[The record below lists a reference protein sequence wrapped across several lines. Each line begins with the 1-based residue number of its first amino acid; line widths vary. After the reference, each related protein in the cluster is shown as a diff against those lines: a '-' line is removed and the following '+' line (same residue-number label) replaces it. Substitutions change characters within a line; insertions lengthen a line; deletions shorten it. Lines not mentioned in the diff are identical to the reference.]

1 MREDDINYPDVY
13 KWLESY
19 RTASNP
25 RVKGQLQNL
34 IVVACMPLVN
44 KIACG
49 LARRSTDPI
58 DDLLQVGSV
67 GLLKAVNLFD
77 ASKSK
82 NFRAY
87 ATHMITGEIR
97 HYLRDKSAMIKA
109 PREIQELA
117 YRIYQISKELEEENG
132 EKPTDVE
139 IAERLQMDLVKVHE
153 VIDVER
159 RKQLVSLDQMN
170 GLTEEEQVPLYD
182 KIADTKDS
190 DIQNIQEVRMM
201 LLNAI
206 LKLKPEQK
214 KLIKMH
220 FFDDISQT
228 EIAERLNIS
237 KMQTSRT
244 IKKALGDLFRII
256 KAEEKE
262 EE

>member
-13 KWLESY
+13 KWLDSH
-19 RTASNP
+19 RTASNE
-25 RVKGQLQNL
+25 RVKSQLQNL

-67 GLLKAVNLFD
+67 GLLKAVKLFD
-77 ASKSK
+77 SSKSK

-97 HYLRDKSAMIKA
+97 HYLRDKCAMIKA
-109 PREIQELA
+109 PREVQELA
-117 YRIYQISKELEEENG
+117 YRIRLISKELEEENG
-132 EKPTDVE
+132 VKPTDVE
-139 IAERLQMDLVKVHE
+139 IAERLQLDLGKVYE

-159 RKQLVSLDQMN
+159 RKQLVSLDQLN
-170 GLTEEEQVPLYD
+170 GLPEEEQYPLYD

-190 DIQNIQEVRMM
+190 DTQNIQEMRMM

-214 KLIKMH
+214 QLIKMH
-220 FFDDISQT
+220 FFDDISQA
-228 EIAERLNIS
+228 EISETLKLS
-237 KMQTSRT
+237 KMQTSRR
-244 IKKALGDLFRII
+244 IKKALRDLFKII
-256 KAEEKE
+256 QAGEETE
-262 EE
+262 

>member
-13 KWLESY
+13 KWLDSH
-19 RTASNP
+19 RTASNE
-25 RVKGQLQNL
+25 RVKSQLQNL

-67 GLLKAVNLFD
+67 GLLKAVKLFD
-77 ASKSK
+77 SSKSK

-97 HYLRDKSAMIKA
+97 HYLRDKCAMIKA
-109 PREIQELA
+109 PREVQELA
-117 YRIYQISKELEEENG
+117 YRIRLISKELEEENG
-132 EKPTDVE
+132 VRPTDVE
-139 IAERLQMDLVKVHE
+139 IAERLQLDLGKVHE

-159 RKQLVSLDQMN
+159 RKQLVSLDQLN
-170 GLTEEEQVPLYD
+170 GLSEEEQYPLYD
-182 KIADTKDS
+182 KIADTKEADT
-190 DIQNIQEVRMM
+190 QNIQEMRMM

-214 KLIKMH
+214 QLIKMH
-220 FFDDISQT
+220 FFDDISQA
-228 EIAERLNIS
+228 EISETLKLS
-237 KMQTSRT
+237 KMQTSRR
-244 IKKALGDLFRII
+244 IKKALSDLFKII
-256 KAEEKE
+256 QAGEETE
-262 EE
+262 